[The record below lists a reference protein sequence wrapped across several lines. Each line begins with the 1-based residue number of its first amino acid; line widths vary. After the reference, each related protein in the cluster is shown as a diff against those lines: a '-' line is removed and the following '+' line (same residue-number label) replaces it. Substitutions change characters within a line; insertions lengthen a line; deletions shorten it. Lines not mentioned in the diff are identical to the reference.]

1 MSTPPGISVV
11 VVAYGSAPDLHRCL
25 SALSGCFPVLVVD
38 NSSDP
43 ACADAAR
50 ATGAGYVDPQCN
62 LGFAGGVNRA
72 LDVLAPTTDDILLL
86 NPDAVVEPTAVDR
99 LGACLRAPGNERV
112 AAVAPRQ
119 HGRGEVEQQV
129 SWPFPSPAGAWA
141 DALGLGR
148 VLGRLGL
155 GGSSLRRESF
165 LIGSV
170 LLLRGRAIADVGR
183 LDERFFLYAEEADW
197 QWRARL
203 QGWTVKACD
212 EVEVFHAGGGTDVDP
227 TVRETL
233 FHASAE
239 ALLRK
244 WYGQRGWTSARLAT
258 IFGALVRA
266 PVRRGKDRRQALF
279 RAQLY
284 LRGPMRAAAA
294 LTAR

>member
-1 MSTPPGISVV
+1 MSSPSGISVV

-25 SALSGCFPVLVVD
+25 STLSGCCPVLVVD

-43 ACADAAR
+43 ACAEAAR
-50 ATGAGYVDPQCN
+50 ATGASYFDAGRN
-62 LGFAGGVNRA
+62 LGFAAGVNRA
-72 LDVLAPTTDDILLL
+72 LDLLAPTTDDILLL
-86 NPDAVVEPTAVDR
+86 NPDAVVEPAAVAR
-99 LGACLRAPGNERV
+99 LGACLRALGNEKV

-119 HGRGEVEQQV
+119 HGHGGSDQQV
-129 SWPFPSPAGAWA
+129 SWPFPTPAGAWA

-148 VLGRLGL
+148 
-155 GGSSLRRESF
+155 SFRRGAF

-170 LLLRGRAIADVGR
+170 LLLRGSAIVDVGR

-197 QWRARL
+197 QWRAHH
-203 QGWTVKACD
+203 QGWTVEVCD
-212 EVEVFHAGGGTDVDP
+212 EVEVFHAGGGTDVDAG
-227 TVRETL
+227 VRETL

-244 WYGQRGWTSARLAT
+244 WYGPRGWSSARLAT
-258 IFGALVRA
+258 IVGALVRA
-266 PVRRGKDRRQALF
+266 PLRRGEDRRRALR

-294 LTAR
+294 LDVR